1 MTESRRLEDL
11 LSDDIHLLG
20 NTLGQVIRRQAGIEI
35 YELEERIRALTKAR
49 RVDSDPAINGRIERI
64 IHSLSTTNAELVAR
78 AFTVYF
84 ELINLAEE
92 QHRVR
97 VLRQRER
104 AAHPRPVKESI
115 AAAIANLRQM
125 GLDEFEMQQLL
136 DRLNIELVFTA
147 HPTQA
152 KRRTVLSKL
161 RRLAN
166 ALHDLEMRDL
176 LPAERDHILRQL
188 LAETTSLWLTDRSRV
203 TKPEVEDE
211 VRTGLYYFEITLWDV
226 LPQIYA
232 AMKNALAENY
242 PMLKMPSRFLTYG
255 SWIGGDRDGNPN
267 VTADVTAESLRL
279 HRGAAVEWHQVMAR
293 QLNRTLT
300 MSVELSPISSELKKA
315 LASVETASEHVA
327 YLQNRYPTEP
337 YRLWFALLGS
347 DLRDASRGDMVAR
360 LKGHANPPL
369 RLRTMNDLRGR
380 LDLINKALRDNNL
393 RDMAET
399 DLAHMRRQA
408 EVFGLHIARLDI
420 RQYSDYNTAVLHELL
435 QKLNLHDNFAELDGA
450 GRTAV
455 LSQLLDAPIPDLGKL
470 TNLSPEAQET
480 RDLFQILFRAYDFYG
495 PELIGPYI
503 VSMTHGPE
511 DILAPLLLARWHGLC
526 LQPGSQEEGLAF
538 APLFETRKDLRNAPQ
553 IMTNLFKHPQ
563 YGRHLQRHQ
572 NQQTIMIGYSD
583 SNKDAGYLAANWE
596 LYQAQE
602 TMAATC
608 QEQGVTM
615 TLFHGR
621 GGTIARGGGPAN
633 RAIVSQPPESV
644 NGRIRITEQ
653 GEVIE
658 ERYGNESV
666 ARRHLEQVVHAVL
679 MASAP
684 THYGARISLKP
695 AWRTAMDELAAISY
709 RAYRKLIYETPE
721 LLDYWQQATPIHEI
735 SQMRIGSRPS
745 RRTSSARPTGAA
757 FTSLRAI
764 PWGFSWMQSRH
775 VLPGWYGVGAA
786 LSQFGSTPENLQLLQ
801 EMYRDWNFFKV
812 VIDNAQVSLAKAD
825 MGIARLYAE
834 LVEGEKVREKIF
846 GEIERAFAETCQW
859 ILRVTEQRQLLDNDP
874 VLQRSVRRRN
884 PYVDPLNYIQVS
896 LLRRLRF
903 LPEQDSP
910 TAQQILQ
917 AIFLTVNGIASGLK
931 NTG

>member
-1 MTESRRLEDL
+1 
-11 LSDDIHLLG
+11 
-20 NTLGQVIRRQAGIEI
+20 
-35 YELEERIRALTKAR
+35 
-49 RVDSDPAINGRIERI
+49 VDSDPAINGRIERI
-64 IHSLSTTNAELVAR
+64 IHNLSIPNAELVAR

-97 VLRQRER
+97 VLRERER
-104 AAHPRPVKESI
+104 AAHPRPVPESI
-115 AAAIANLRQM
+115 AAAVASLRQM
-125 GLDEFEMQQLL
+125 GVDEFEMQQLL
-136 DRLNIELVFTA
+136 DRLHIELVFTA

-152 KRRTVLSKL
+152 KRRTVLGKL
-161 RRLAN
+161 RRLAD
-166 ALHDLEMRDL
+166 ALHELEIRDL
-176 LPAERDHILRQL
+176 LPAEEEEIMRHIM
-188 LAETTSLWLTDRSRV
+188 AEATSLWLTDRSRV

-211 VRTGLYYFEITLWDV
+211 VRTGLYYFEITLWDA
-226 LPQIYA
+226 LPEIYES
-232 AMKNALAENY
+232 MKKALADNY
-242 PMLKMPSRFLTYG
+242 PSLRVPKRFLTYG

-267 VTADVTAESLRL
+267 VTADVTAETLRL
-279 HRGAAVEWHQVMAR
+279 HRGAAVEWHQMMAR
-293 QLNRTLT
+293 QLNRTLS
-300 MSVELSPISSELKKA
+300 MSSDYVRTSPELEQA
-315 LASVETASEHVA
+315 LASAQTESEHVA
-327 YLQNRYPTEP
+327 YLQSRYPSEP
-337 YRLWFALLGS
+337 YRLWFAVLGA

-360 LKGHANPPL
+360 LKGEANPPL
-369 RLRTMNDLRGR
+369 KLRSMADLLGR
-380 LDLINKALRDNNL
+380 LELIDRALRDANL
-393 RDMAET
+393 RDIAT
-399 DLAHMRRQA
+399 VDLAHMRRQA

-420 RQYSDYNTAVLHELL
+420 RQYSDYNTAVLDELL
-435 QKLNLHDNFAELDGA
+435 KKLNLHDNFGELDGA

-455 LSQLLDAPIPDLGKL
+455 LTDLLDAPIPDLDSL
-470 TNLSPEAQET
+470 TDLSPEAQET
-480 RDLFQILFRAYDFYG
+480 RALFQILFRAYDFYG
-495 PELIGPYI
+495 PELVGPYI
-503 VSMTHGPE
+503 VSMTHGAE
-511 DILAPLLLARWHGLC
+511 DILTPLLLARWHGLC
-526 LQPGSQEEGLAF
+526 LQPNSQKEGMSF
-538 APLFETRKDLRNAPQ
+538 APLFETREDLRNAPQ
-553 IMTNLFKHPQ
+553 IMIDLFKHPQ
-563 YGRHLQRHQ
+563 YGRHLQRLN
-572 NQQTIMIGYSD
+572 NQQDIMIGYSD

-602 TMAATC
+602 TIADTC
-608 QEQGVTM
+608 REQGVM
-615 TLFHGR
+615 LTLFHGR

-633 RAIVSQPPESV
+633 RAILSQPPESV

-658 ERYGNESV
+658 ERYGNTAV

-679 MASAP
+679 MSSAP
-684 THYGARISLKP
+684 SHYGAHTTPK
-695 AWRTAMDELAAISY
+695 AEWRQAMDELAAISY

-745 RRTSSARPTGAA
+745 RRTSSAT

-786 LSQFGSTPENLQLLQ
+786 LSQFGKTPGNLQLLQ
-801 EMYRDWNFFKV
+801 EMYNDWNFFKV

-834 LVEGEKVREKIF
+834 LVEGEKVREMIF
-846 GEIERAFAETCQW
+846 GEIERAFGETCEW
-859 ILRVTEQRQLLDNDP
+859 ILRVTEQRELMDNDL